1 MSAAPLPSPLLPV
14 HLIVVVIVTPL
25 VLRDAPAPLLGRSLG
40 LSPSLYFPPSLARSP
55 SLLCNTSLA
64 STLLTSPSSPVEH
77 ERAESSASRDEAQG
91 RGSSARRTRPA
102 HGRGCSSSRLL
113 VAQTVRLLRALQ
125 RTSERSRP
133 SHSASKSSRAEQ
145 QTLNPLGLLYSRPL
159 SLAPTRLFQLFQ
171 NLELARRSPW
181 QLDDRCNC
189 SRRPARAPR
198 RRRQRPGRAPLTT
211 APF

>member
-14 HLIVVVIVTPL
+14 HFIVVVIVRWSCATH
-25 VLRDAPAPLLGRSLG
+25 LL
-40 LSPSLYFPPSLARSP
+40 LSSVCPSVCHPPCTFRPPSHGPPLCCATRLLLARSRRR
-55 SLLCNTSLA
+55 S
-64 STLLTSPSSPVEH
+64 SSPVEH

-91 RGSSARRTRPA
+91 RGPSARRTRPA
-102 HGRGCSSSRLL
+102 HGRGCLSSRLL

-171 NLELARRSPW
+171 NLELARRSP
-181 QLDDRCNC
+181 
-189 SRRPARAPR
+189 
-198 RRRQRPGRAPLTT
+198 
-211 APF
+211 